1 MRAAQQLVDRHV
13 AAAGLCDPD
22 AGADAVLLDA
32 DLDRHL
38 DGFDQRT
45 GDPAG
50 ALGIAARQTQGKL
63 VIADPR
69 EDVAGRGAVADARPD
84 LQQRLVAAEV
94 PVDLVEFLE
103 LVETEQQDAHLVV
116 GVFQHSADVVLE
128 LAPVGQLGQR
138 IAHGDGLRLK
148 LGRQAFRPFAALVAD
163 AAGAEHHQRD
173 AKKIHKRR
181 LLGLG
186 AENLLQ
192 DHHAAPVDDG
202 HVGHEADGE
211 NHQYVDDFPPGR
223 SGQRERNEPLGWLA
237 QQRPR

>member
-1 MRAAQQLVDRHV
+1 MPIWT
-13 AAAGLCDPD
+13 GIS
-22 AGADAVLLDA
+22 
-32 DLDRHL
+32 

-69 EDVAGRGAVADARPD
+69 EDVAGRGTVADARPD

-94 PVDLVEFLE
+94 PVDLIEFLE
-103 LVETEQQDAHLVV
+103 LVETQQQDAHLVV
-116 GVFQHSADVVLE
+116 GVFQHIADVVLE
-128 LAPVGQLGQR
+128 LAPVRQLGQR
-138 IAHGDGLRLK
+138 IAHGDGLRPK
-148 LGRQAFRPFAALVAD
+148 LGRHAFRPFAALVAD
-163 AAGAEHHQRD
+163 AAGTEHHQRD
-173 AKKIHKRR
+173 AEKIRKRR

-192 DHHAAPVDDG
+192 DRHAAPVDDG
-202 HVGHEADGE
+202 HVGHEADGQ
-211 NHQYVDDFPPGR
+211 NHQYVDDLPPVR